1 MSFAR
6 RIFASVVLAASA
18 VMVSS
23 GEAGADSGDP
33 DAVHAAVSALV
44 EANSALGVYADGQAF
59 VVVLPA
65 SGPGSAATEEDFR
78 VPGARIRL
86 TRSALTHD
94 QVDAALADVER
105 RAWHAEAGRYSYGFY
120 FDAETATVAVGT
132 DAPPEVIAPVLR
144 AHPGVIT
151 YRQADTGRDSRQN
164 DAAPHWGG
172 AAITDGVNACSAGF
186 TVLNAANVRFMV
198 TAGHCFA
205 VGKAITSPVNA
216 HSWGTV
222 KFREP
227 LPTFDMELL
236 GGSTYTNNVYKGDT
250 VGTQTRV
257 KGAADPGLNY
267 TGYCRSG
274 IMTGE
279 RCGNKVTSLT
289 ATLCDPANTCTK
301 NLIAYS
307 GGTASIKGDSG
318 APFYA
323 YHPDGTG
330 ILIRGLH
337 IGHSGATMFAHRWT
351 TVAGRFGATIAVS

>member
-1 MSFAR
+1 MPAH
-6 RIFASVVLAASA
+6 ASS
-18 VMVSS
+18 
-23 GEAGADSGDP
+23 DP
-33 DAVHAAVSALV
+33 DAVHAAISALV
-44 EANSALGVYADGQAF
+44 EDHAALGVYADGVAF

-65 SGPGSAATEEDFR
+65 SGPGSDATTADFQ

-94 QVDAALADVER
+94 QVDAALADLRR
-105 RAWHAEAGRYSYGFY
+105 RAWHAEAADYSYGLY

-132 DAPPEVIAPVLR
+132 DAPPEVVAPVLR
-144 AHPGVIT
+144 AHPGVIA
-151 YRQADTGRDSRQN
+151 YRQVDTGRDSRQN
-164 DAAPHWGG
+164 DAPPHWGG
-172 AAITDGVNACSAGF
+172 AAITDGVNACSSGF

-205 VGKAITSPVNA
+205 LGKAVTSPVNA

-227 LPTFDMELL
+227 QPTFDLELL

-257 KGAADPGLNY
+257 KGAADPGLNF

-274 IMTGE
+274 MVTGE

-289 ATLCDPANTCTK
+289 ASLCVPANSCT
-301 NLIAYS
+301 NGLIAYS
-307 GGTASIKGDSG
+307 GGTTSIKGDSG

-337 IGHSGATMFAHRWT
+337 IGHSGTTMFAHKWS